1 MQLPP
6 RCKQKGNREKKRIP
20 FSVRNE
26 GTQKVTEKEIPKGTD
41 SKVPVR
47 QEVKET
53 CLQLTQRIPTW
64 MQMKVGGRR
73 VEEERERGDTLC
85 IQAHR
90 QSRWRKTW

>member
-47 QEVKET
+47 QE
-53 CLQLTQRIPTW
+53 
-64 MQMKVGGRR
+64 
-73 VEEERERGDTLC
+73 
-85 IQAHR
+85 
-90 QSRWRKTW
+90 S